1 MLHKFSH
8 FIFADDTKIIMKY
21 PHELQN
27 DLLRLHDW
35 ALESKMVFKADKTK
49 LIWFSLKKP
58 DVKEQPKLDW

>member
-1 MLHKFSH
+1 
-8 FIFADDTKIIMKY
+8 MKY

-58 DVKEQPKLDW
+58 DVKEQPKLD